1 MVRYKITLEYDGT
14 PFVGW
19 QEQQNQI
26 SVQSVVEKAL
36 KTYLRQ
42 ETKVVASGRTDTG
55 VHALGQVAHFDSP
68 QKLNSRKA
76 IYSLN
81 ALMRPYPVAIRKM
94 QKVSDDFHARF
105 DAQKRTYLYRIQ
117 NTAFPPVLN
126 KNRVWHVN
134 QKLDIKKMNQAAQ
147 MLIGKHDFSTFRAAN
162 CQAKSPIKTLDSL
175 VVKRVGEEVQ
185 ITVSAKSFLYHQV
198 RNFAGALVK
207 VGLNRWSLDD
217 FEKAFRAC
225 DRTKGAETAPAQ
237 GLYFMKVEY

>member
-1 MVRYKITLEYDGT
+1 VRYKITLEYDGT

-55 VHALGQVAHFDSP
+55 VHALGQVAHFDTT
-68 QKLNSRKA
+68 QKLNSRKT

-81 ALMRPYPVAIRKM
+81 ALMRPYPVVIRKM

-175 VVKRVGEEVQ
+175 IVKRVGEEVR

>member
-1 MVRYKITLEYDGT
+1 MRYKITLEYDGT

-19 QEQQNQI
+19 QEQQNQT

-42 ETKVVASGRTDTG
+42 KTKVFASGRTDTG
-55 VHALGQVAHFDSP
+55 VHALGQVAHFDTDK
-68 QKLNSRKA
+68 KLNARKA
-76 IYSLN
+76 VYSLN
-81 ALMRPYPVAIRKM
+81 ALMRPYPVAIRKL
-94 QKVSDDFHARF
+94 QKVSNEFHARF
-105 DAQKRTYLYRIQ
+105 DAQKRTYIYRIQ
-117 NTAFPPVLN
+117 NTTFPPVLN
-126 KNRVWHVN
+126 ANRVWHVN
-134 QKLDIKKMNQAAQ
+134 QKLDVKKMNQAAQ
-147 MLIGKHDFSTFRAAN
+147 LLIGKHDFSTFRAAN

-175 VVKRVGEEVQ
+175 IVKRVGEEVR
-185 ITVSAKSFLYHQV
+185 ITVSARSFLYHQV

>member
-1 MVRYKITLEYDGT
+1 MRYKITLEYDGT

-68 QKLNSRKA
+68 QKLNSQKT

-147 MLIGKHDFSTFRAAN
+147 MLIGKHNFSTFRAAN

-198 RNFAGALVK
+198 RNFAGALVR

-225 DRTKGAETAPAQ
+225 DRTKGAETAPAE

>member
-1 MVRYKITLEYDGT
+1 MRYKITLEYDGT

-68 QKLNSRKA
+68 QKLNARKA
-76 IYSLN
+76 VYSLN
-81 ALMRPYPVAIRKM
+81 ALMRPYPVVIRKL
-94 QKVSDDFHARF
+94 QKVSDEFHARF
-105 DAQKRTYLYRIQ
+105 DAQKRTYIYRIQ

-162 CQAKSPIKTLDSL
+162 CQAKSPLKTLDSL
-175 VVKRVGEEVQ
+175 IVKRVGEEVQ
-185 ITVSAKSFLYHQV
+185 ITVSARSFLYHQV

-207 VGLNRWSLDD
+207 VGLNKWSLSD